1 MSEQVIAVLAAI
13 VFLLLTIILV
23 QSRFNR
29 SEVEAAEKNAKWWM
43 ERYRSADRQADAMF
57 ERARA
62 YKERLRRAT
71 ERVSDGARYEKCG
84 TGCASQPARCGF
96 SQECASE

>member
-1 MSEQVIAVLAAI
+1 MSVVLAAI

-23 QSRFNR
+23 QSHFNR
-29 SEVEAAEKNAKWWM
+29 SEVEAVEKAAKWWM
-43 ERYRSADRQADAMF
+43 ERYEIANRQADEMF
-57 ERARA
+57 EKARA

-71 ERVSDGARYEKCG
+71 ERVSGGARCEKCG
-84 TGCASQPARCGF
+84 TGCASQPARCGL